1 MIVINNGS
9 LFLSFKVGGIALSND
24 VKGLKR
30 ERREA
35 RKTKVVGENEAK
47 KRKTASK

>member
-1 MIVINNGS
+1 MVLTS
-9 LFLSFKVGGIALSND
+9 D

-35 RKTKVVGENEAK
+35 KANKKNAFKENPTKKPKTDDEIKA
-47 KRKTASK
+47 